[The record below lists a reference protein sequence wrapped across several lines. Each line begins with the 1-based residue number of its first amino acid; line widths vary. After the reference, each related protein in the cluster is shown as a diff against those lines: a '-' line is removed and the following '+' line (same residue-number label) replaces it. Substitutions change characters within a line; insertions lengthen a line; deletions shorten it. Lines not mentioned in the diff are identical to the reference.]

1 MKPTTIELHDDAFGE
16 IAEEM
21 IRTGRED
28 EIIFEADRSV
38 TLNMHGIVIIRK
50 APNVIQFPKRD
61 PVPDVDSVIRNSL
74 PDILK
79 GFE

>member
-1 MKPTTIELHDDAFGE
+1 MVMTEITLSETTFNE
-16 IAEEM
+16 IAEEL

-38 TLNMHGIVIIRK
+38 TLNMHGISIIRK
-50 APNVIQFPKRD
+50 APNVVQFPSRTEGD
-61 PVPDVDSVIRNSL
+61 QLADIR
-74 PDILK
+74 K